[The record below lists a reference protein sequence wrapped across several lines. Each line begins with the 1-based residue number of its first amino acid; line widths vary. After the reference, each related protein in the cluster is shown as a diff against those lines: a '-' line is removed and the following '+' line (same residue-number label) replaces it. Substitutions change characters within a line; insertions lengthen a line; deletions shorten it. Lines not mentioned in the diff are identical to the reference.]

1 MGNLVV
7 EYYLIKVTIKCKG
20 GALFTTATAS
30 AVLIRLQKVTKPKL
44 NSYQINCYCY
54 DCDCCDCDCDRG
66 GEQIQILALYFVLG
80 WSLTREQIHQE
91 SLNPK

>member
-1 MGNLVV
+1 MPTAKRLEEEDSMGNLVV

-66 GEQIQILALYFVLG
+66 GGNRFK
-80 WSLTREQIHQE
+80 
-91 SLNPK
+91 P